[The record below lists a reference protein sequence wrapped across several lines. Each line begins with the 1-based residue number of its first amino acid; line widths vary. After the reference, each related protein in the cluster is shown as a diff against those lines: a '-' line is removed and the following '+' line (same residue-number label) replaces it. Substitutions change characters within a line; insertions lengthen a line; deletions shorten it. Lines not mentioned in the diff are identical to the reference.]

1 MPFPVLGSNSAVA
14 GFSIDNSLRF
24 NQEDDAR
31 LSRTPS
37 SAGNR
42 QKFTLSTWVKFCNF
56 NDGSGSQNIFESR
69 PGDYFLI
76 VLTNINNATGGNTI
90 RIEAT
95 GGMNLGID
103 RFFRDGS
110 AWYHL
115 VFAFDTTQATASNRA
130 KFYVNGVQTGLNS
143 TYTTYPNLNQSF
155 SWNNNVIQN
164 VGGSAFSADENSD
177 FYLADTYNIDG
188 QQLAPTEFGETNDN
202 GVWIPKNYTGSYGT
216 NGFKLEFK
224 QLGTAADA
232 TSIGADTSGNNNHF
246 SQTNVT
252 PALDRTEDT
261 ATNNFAT
268 GNPLARSRF
277 SNQGTISEGNL
288 KYNAL
293 ANDRGWLFSSQGIS
307 QGKWYWEVKIT
318 ATGRFMVGVGY
329 ESVLAFNGTFFGNNP
344 SKAFS
349 ILDFN
354 GNLYYDGT
362 NTSYGSSLSVNDIV
376 MVALDMDNHLCW
388 FGKNGTWFDSATQS
402 EIENSTATNDATT
415 QMGTQQ
421 NLNSGEPVFPFMTC
435 QENAQTGGGIFNFGN
450 PPFSISSGNA
460 DANGYGNFEYAVPS
474 GYYALCTKNLAE
486 YG

>member
-1 MPFPVLGSNSAVA
+1 MAFPVIGGTQVS
-14 GFSIDNSLRF
+14 GYEIDNSLRF

-37 SAGNR
+37 SAGDR

-56 NDGSGSQNIFESR
+56 NDSSGSQNIFESR
-69 PGDYFLI
+69 PGAYFLI
-76 VLTNINNATGGNTI
+76 VVTNTNNATGGNTI

-95 GGMNLGID
+95 GGMDLGID

-115 VFAFDTTQATASNRA
+115 VFAFDTTQATASDRV
-130 KFYVNGVQTGLNS
+130 KFYVNGEQTGLNS
-143 TYTTYPNLNQSF
+143 TYTTYPNQNESF

-164 VGGSAFSADENSD
+164 VGGSAFSGDENSD

-188 QQLAPTEFGETNDN
+188 QQLAPTEFGETDDN

-232 TSIGADTSGNNNHF
+232 DGIGADTSGNDNHF

-252 PALDRTEDT
+252 PALDRTTDT
-261 ATNNFAT
+261 PTNNFAT
-268 GNPLARSRF
+268 LNSLTAGTYPELREGNLQQFEHGSSDSSGVAATMMPINGKWYAELYLNAPSANDYPMLGITDTINLSQKGASGSKMAAGF
-277 SNQGTISEGNL
+277 EMSGNTNNQGTNNL
-288 KYNAL
+288 
-293 ANDRGWLFSSQGIS
+293 
-307 QGKWYWEVKIT
+307 
-318 ATGRFMVGVGY
+318 
-329 ESVLAFNGTFFGNNP
+329 GT
-344 SKAFS
+344 
-349 ILDFN
+349 I
-354 GNLYYDGT
+354 T
-362 NTSYGSSLSVNDIV
+362 NTNTGWPSFSDNDIV
-376 MVALDMDNHLCW
+376 MYALDCDNRKLW
-388 FGKNGTWFDSATQS
+388 LGRNGTW
-402 EIENSTATNDATT
+402 I
-415 QMGTQQ
+415 
-421 NLNSGEPVFPFMTC
+421 NSGDPAAGSNQQLSWTVDANVCPFLLGYDNS
-435 QENAQTGGGIFNFGN
+435 QSGGGGDESIWNYGN

-474 GYYALCTKNLAE
+474 GFYSLCTKNLAE